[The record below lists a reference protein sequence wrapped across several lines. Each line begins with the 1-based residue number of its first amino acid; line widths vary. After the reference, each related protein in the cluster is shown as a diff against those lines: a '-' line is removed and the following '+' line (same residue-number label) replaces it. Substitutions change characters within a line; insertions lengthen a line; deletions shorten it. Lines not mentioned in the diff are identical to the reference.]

1 MCVVERSAGMVPSMC
16 YTITYFISVVP
27 KSVAEV
33 CTTPGGVLG
42 SPEFP
47 RVKSTVEL

>member
-42 SPEFP
+42 TPEFP
-47 RVKSTVEL
+47 R